1 VRLLLDTHAVLFALA
16 QPERLSSR
24 LHELLVDST
33 VERWVSVIAL
43 SEIAVKVQ
51 KGKLEMPL
59 DAEYYEVNFQALS
72 VRVLPVELKHS
83 FALFSLPMLH
93 GDPFDR
99 LLIAQAKVEGLT
111 IATRDSAFAA
121 YGIPTLW

>member
-1 VRLLLDTHAVLFALA
+1 M
-16 QPERLSSR
+16 
-24 LHELLVDST
+24 
-33 VERWVSVIAL
+33 SVIAL

-51 KGKLEMPL
+51 KGKLEMPM
-59 DAEYYEVNFQALS
+59 DAEYYNFNFQALS
-72 VRVLPVELKHS
+72 LRVLPVELRHS

-111 IATRDSAFAA
+111 IATTDRMFAA
-121 YGIPTLW
+121 YEVATVW